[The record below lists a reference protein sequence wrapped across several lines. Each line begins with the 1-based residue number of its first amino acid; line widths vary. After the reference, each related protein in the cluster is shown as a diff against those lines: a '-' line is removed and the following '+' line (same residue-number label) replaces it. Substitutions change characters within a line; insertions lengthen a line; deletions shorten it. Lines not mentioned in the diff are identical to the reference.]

1 MNQFEKIELHSLPTI
16 PGATHRRKRVGC
28 GRASGHG
35 KTCGRGQKGQLSRK
49 GSSRRPRF
57 EGGQMPLVR
66 RIPKRG
72 FARAF
77 KKILAAVNV
86 RSLSIFEDGTTV
98 TLDKMQETG
107 LVKGNV
113 DGVKI
118 LGTGKIKV
126 KLHVKAHAFSNSAK
140 SKIEAVGG
148 TCEIV
153 Q

>member
-1 MNQFEKIELHSLPTI
+1 LNQTKKIELHLLPTI

-35 KTCGRGQKGQLSRK
+35 KTCGRGHKGQLSRK

-57 EGGQMPLVR
+57 EGGQMPLIR

-72 FARAF
+72 FTRAF
-77 KKILAAVNV
+77 KKVLAPVNLS
-86 RSLSIFEDGTTV
+86 SLSIFNDGSIV
-98 TLDKMQETG
+98 TLDELRKAG

-118 LGTGKIKV
+118 LGDGEIKIR
-126 KLHVKAHAFSNSAK
+126 LHIKAHAFSNAAK
-140 SKIEAVGG
+140 SKIESAGG